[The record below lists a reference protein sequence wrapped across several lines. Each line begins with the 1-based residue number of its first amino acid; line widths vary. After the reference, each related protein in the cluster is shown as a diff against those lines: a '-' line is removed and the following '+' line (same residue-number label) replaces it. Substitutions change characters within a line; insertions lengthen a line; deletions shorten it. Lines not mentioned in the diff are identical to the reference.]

1 MILQLQHHATSI
13 FCRIRV
19 ETYIFFL
26 RGQGLRWGI
35 FLILPRVLN
44 QLNSTNLTAFNQLNP
59 YICLGYHWL
68 PEWFLYSWYPL
79 DISAFARP
87 LQRRVSTLRTT
98 LTARQGARANKVLN
112 KVVKSGQVM
121 SSGNFL
127 QNRGFSESQ
136 IAAGLLV
143 DDRASRAEQEG
154 RCSFRNLCCE
164 WTVPWQA
171 KHSQA
176 LLQVLQLKGAEWIPS
191 VWSQVLRK
199 MTSYT
204 KIS

>member
-1 MILQLQHHATSI
+1 MQHPFSAESGSKRTYFFWEVKDSAEGFYKYYHAS
-13 FCRIRV
+13 
-19 ETYIFFL
+19 
-26 RGQGLRWGI
+26 
-35 FLILPRVLN
+35 
-44 QLNSTNLTAFNQLNP
+44 STNLTAFNQLNP

-164 WTVPWQA
+164 WAVPWS
-171 KHSQA
+171 SQA
-176 LLQVLQLKGAEWIPS
+176 
-191 VWSQVLRK
+191 
-199 MTSYT
+199 
-204 KIS
+204 